1 MKSSMY
7 FLNSKSLII
16 DAIECIEY
24 NKSRCV
30 IVVNSANKVIGVLSE
45 GDIIRLLL
53 NKVNLN
59 SPLKNVINK
68 SFKYFNNDQKIDD
81 NIVFDLFLNGV
92 TLIPVINNEREL
104 VDIIISSD
112 FLKKSNHLKL

>member
-1 MKSSMY
+1 MKPNMY

-16 DAIECIEY
+16 DAIEFIEY

-30 IVVNSANKVIGVLSE
+30 IIVNSSNKVIGVLSE

-68 SFKYFNNDQKIDD
+68 FESPNTLSIFHFNTYLGI
-81 NIVFDLFLNGV
+81 L
-92 TLIPVINNEREL
+92 TCNERIQFLQFVTE
-104 VDIIISSD
+104 II
-112 FLKKSNHLKL
+112 

>member
-1 MKSSMY
+1 MNQNNY

-24 NKSRCV
+24 NKSRCIIV
-30 IVVNSANKVIGVLSE
+30 INSSNKVIGVLSE

-68 SFKYFNNDQKIDD
+68 SFKFFNNDEKIDD
-81 NIVFDLFLNGV
+81 NVVFNLFINGV
-92 TLIPVINNEREL
+92 TLIPVINKEREL
-104 VDIIISSD
+104 VDIIIPSD
-112 FLKKSNHLKL
+112 FLKNKII